1 MRVIDQERRLLLSC
15 MPDQAEAAPC
25 ASSSPVPEAAV
36 LNSASGSGYA
46 PQGEDSV
53 PTGHCSANAT
63 APKYSHASEAAAGMQ
78 CSHASLHAGEHLT
91 EQHSVSDGTVLSGS
105 LRQPFALSV
114 PAQHASSACSA
125 WRVQPRL
132 IKAEGSQTAS
142 SLQSMSVVGAAQQ
155 EHGAAGATAQA
166 EPSTETHS
174 ASHVDGACKVEN
186 TVTTSGSSALYQHA
200 SMPSATSNGW
210 HLRASSQAGTVTRR
224 RHSGYAEL
232 QAYGQK
238 KEALC
243 PTIKNCIQEVQQLR
257 AQLSADSRQLCSSLE

>member
-1 MRVIDQERRLLLSC
+1 MRAIDQERRLLLSC
-15 MPDQAEAAPC
+15 MRDQAEAAAC
-25 ASSSPVPEAAV
+25 TSSRPAPEAAIPNDAS
-36 LNSASGSGYA
+36 NSHYA
-46 PQGEDSV
+46 PQGEASM
-53 PTGHCSANAT
+53 PTGHCNASAT
-63 APKYSHASEAAAGMQ
+63 ATMYSHAPEAAAVKQYSHASM
-78 CSHASLHAGEHLT
+78 HAGEHLAL
-91 EQHSVSDGTVLSGS
+91 QRSVLDGTVLPDS
-105 LRQPFALSV
+105 LRQRFTLSV

-125 WRVQPRL
+125 RRVQHSPL
-132 IKAEGSQTAS
+132 KAEGNQTAS
-142 SLQSMSVVGAAQQ
+142 SLQSMGDAGVAPQ

-166 EPSTETHS
+166 EPSTDMHF
-174 ASHVDGACKVEN
+174 ACHADGACKVEN
-186 TVTTSGSSALYQHA
+186 TSTASGSSTLYQHA

-210 HLRASSQAGTVTRR
+210 HLRASNQAGTVTGR